1 MAMKGIF
8 MEIMLYQ
15 EPSQEAAPGAPLVG
29 QLTVGTHRCRRA
41 QVTED
46 HLWVAAA
53 AATADERSEGA
64 IKEHRGF

>member
-29 QLTVGTHRCRRA
+29 QLTVGPH
-41 QVTED
+41 D
-46 HLWVAAA
+46 
-53 AATADERSEGA
+53 ADVHKSHKTIYG
-64 IKEHRGF
+64 